1 MLEKLY
7 IKNYL
12 IIKEAE
18 INFKKGLNIITG
30 ETGAGKSIILDALGL
45 LLGDRGNY
53 SIIKN
58 EDEKMVVE
66 GIFNFNNYKK
76 AVLFLDSNNLSG
88 ENKNGYIIIRR
99 ELSKKG
105 ISRVFVNDTPVNISL
120 LKEIGDTIIDIHSQ
134 NEHQSLLR
142 KETHLEFLDNFTGEN
157 PLLEEYAVKFDEY
170 KKLIAEYE
178 TLKSKKET
186 LQERKSYIEF
196 QLKEINNINP
206 QPYEDEELEKNL
218 KKLENSELINEV
230 INNTQAQLYEKD
242 ENVSAGLSA
251 SIKEIRKIVSYDKTL
266 ERILATLEEAY
277 FQVKSITEELREF
290 KGNINYDRE
299 TTEQIRQRL
308 STIAFLKKKY
318 GLSVN
323 ELVKKAE
330 DLTEELNAAENY
342 DFELEKLEKEI
353 EEKLKALYLQAEKLT
368 EKRKLSSVQLEK
380 NVNKYLRET
389 GLENA
394 LFRVKIEDYENEDN
408 HGFTH
413 KDRTKKTKL
422 TRNGKDNAEFF
433 VRINKGEEF
442 TPLRKTASGGEIS
455 RIMLSLKASISGKES
470 IPVLVFD
477 EIDAG
482 ISGKTADKV
491 GKVLSKLASNHQIIA
506 ITHLP
511 QIAASGEN
519 NLRVSKR
526 ETETNTLVEIKTLDG
541 KEKIDEIAKLISGK
555 EITKTTIKAAKE
567 LIKQKEEL

>member
-1 MLEKLY
+1 LLEKLY

-18 INFKKGLNIITG
+18 LNFEKGLNIITG

-58 EDEKMVVE
+58 ENEKMVVE

-76 AVLFLDSNNLSG
+76 AVLFLNNNDLSG
-88 ENKNGYIIIRR
+88 ENKNGYVIIRR

-120 LKEIGDTIIDIHSQ
+120 LKEFGDIIIDIHSQ

-142 KETHLEFLDNFTGEN
+142 KETHLEFLDSFTGEN
-157 PLLEEYAVKFDEY
+157 PLLEEYTVKFDEY
-170 KKLIAEYE
+170 KKLIANYE
-178 TLKSKKET
+178 TLKSRKET

-196 QLKEINNINP
+196 QLKEINNVNP
-206 QPYEDEELEKNL
+206 QPDEDKELEQYL
-218 KKLENSELINEV
+218 KKLENSELINEA
-230 INNTQAQLYEKD
+230 INNAQALLYEKD

-266 ERILATLEEAY
+266 ERMLATLEESY
-277 FQVKSITEELREF
+277 FQVKNTTEELREF
-290 KGNINYDRE
+290 GRNINFDRE

-323 ELVKKAE
+323 ELVKKAA

-342 DFELEKLEKEI
+342 DFESEKLEKEI
-353 EEKLKALYLQAEKLT
+353 KEKLKALYLQAEKLT
-368 EKRKLSSVQLEK
+368 DKRKTSAARLEK
-380 NVNKYLRET
+380 NVNKYLQET

-394 LFRVKIEDYENEDN
+394 LFKVKIEDYENDDN
-408 HGFTH
+408 TGFTH
-413 KDRTKKTKL
+413 KNRTNPVKL
-422 TRNGKDNAEFF
+422 TRNGKDNTEFF
-433 VRINKGEEF
+433 VRINKGEDF

-470 IPVLVFD
+470 VPVLVFD

-491 GKVLSKLASNHQIIA
+491 GKLLSKLSVNHQIIA

-511 QIAASGEN
+511 QIAASGKN

-526 ETETNTLVEIKTLDG
+526 ETETHTLAEIKTLNE
-541 KEKIDEIAKLISGK
+541 KEKIDEVAKLISGK
-555 EITKTTIKAAKE
+555 EITLTTLKAAEE
-567 LIKQKEEL
+567 LIKQN

>member
-18 INFKKGLNIITG
+18 LNFEKGLNIITG

-58 EDEKMVVE
+58 ENEKMVVE

-76 AVLFLDSNNLSG
+76 AVLFLNNNDLSG
-88 ENKNGYIIIRR
+88 ENKNGYVIIRR

-120 LKEIGDTIIDIHSQ
+120 LKEFGDIIIDIHSQ

-142 KETHLEFLDNFTGEN
+142 KETHLEFLDSFTGEN
-157 PLLEEYAVKFDEY
+157 PLLEEYTVKFDEY
-170 KKLIAEYE
+170 KKLIANYE
-178 TLKSKKET
+178 TLKSRKET

-196 QLKEINNINP
+196 QLKEINNVNP
-206 QPYEDEELEKNL
+206 QPDEDKELEQYL
-218 KKLENSELINEV
+218 KKLENSELINEA
-230 INNTQAQLYEKD
+230 INNAQALLYEKD

-266 ERILATLEEAY
+266 ERMLATLEESY
-277 FQVKSITEELREF
+277 FQVKNTTEELREF
-290 KGNINYDRE
+290 GRNINFDRE

-323 ELVKKAE
+323 ELVKKAA

-342 DFELEKLEKEI
+342 DFESEKLEKEI
-353 EEKLKALYLQAEKLT
+353 KEKLKALYLQAEKLT
-368 EKRKLSSVQLEK
+368 DKRKTSAARLEK
-380 NVNKYLRET
+380 NVNKYLQET

-394 LFRVKIEDYENEDN
+394 LFKVKIEDYENDDN
-408 HGFTH
+408 TGFTH
-413 KDRTKKTKL
+413 KNRTNPVKL
-422 TRNGKDNAEFF
+422 TRNGKDNTEFF
-433 VRINKGEEF
+433 VRINKGEDF

-470 IPVLVFD
+470 VPVLVFD

-491 GKVLSKLASNHQIIA
+491 GKLLSKLSVNHQIIA

-511 QIAASGEN
+511 QIAASGKN

-526 ETETNTLVEIKTLDG
+526 ETETHTLAEIKTLNE
-541 KEKIDEIAKLISGK
+541 KEKIDEVAKLISGK
-555 EITKTTIKAAKE
+555 EITLTTLKAAEE
-567 LIKQKEEL
+567 LIKQN

>member
-1 MLEKLY
+1 LLEKLY

-18 INFKKGLNIITG
+18 LNFIKGLNIITG

-45 LLGDRGNY
+45 LLGDRVNY

-58 EDEKMVVE
+58 EDAKMIVE

-76 AVLFLDSNNLSG
+76 AVLFLDNNDLLG
-88 ENKNGYIIIRR
+88 ENKKGYVIIRR

-105 ISRVFVNDTPVNISL
+105 ISRVFLNDTPVNIRL
-120 LKEIGDTIIDIHSQ
+120 LKEFGDIIIDIHSQ

-142 KETHLEFLDNFTGEN
+142 KETHLEFLDTFTGEN
-157 PLLEEYAVKFDEY
+157 TLLEEYTGKFDEY

-178 TLKSKKET
+178 ALKSKKES
-186 LQERKSYIEF
+186 LQERKSYVEF

-206 QPYEDEELEKNL
+206 LPDEDEELEQNL
-218 KKLENSELINEV
+218 KKLENSELINEA
-230 INNTQAQLYEKD
+230 INNAQVLLYEKD
-242 ENVSAGLSA
+242 ENVSASLSA
-251 SIKEIRKIVSYDKTL
+251 SIKEIRKINSYDKTL
-266 ERILATLEEAY
+266 ERMLAMLEESY

-290 KGNINYDRE
+290 GRNINFDRE

-308 STIAFLKKKY
+308 STLAFLKKKY

-323 ELVKKAE
+323 ELIKKAA
-330 DLTEELNAAENY
+330 DLTDELNVAENY
-342 DFELEKLEKEI
+342 DFEAEKLEKELN
-353 EEKLKALYLQAEKLT
+353 EKLKELFLLSDKLT
-368 EKRKLSSVQLEK
+368 EKRKLSAAQLQK
-380 NVNKYLRET
+380 NVNKYLQET

-394 LFRVKIEDYENEDN
+394 VFKVKIEDYEPAENT
-408 HGFTH
+408 GFTY
-413 KDRTKKTKL
+413 KNRTKQTKL
-422 TRNGKDNAEFF
+422 TRNGKDNTEFF

-455 RIMLSLKASISGKES
+455 RIMLSLKASIGGKES
-470 IPVLVFD
+470 VPVLVFD

-491 GKVLSKLASNHQIIA
+491 GKLLSKLAANHQIIA

-526 ETETNTLVEIKTLDG
+526 ETETHTLAEIKTLDE

-555 EITKTTIKAAKE
+555 EITMTTLKAAEE
-567 LIKQKEEL
+567 LIKQK

>member
-18 INFKKGLNIITG
+18 LNFEKGLNIITG

-58 EDEKMVVE
+58 ENEKMVVE

-76 AVLFLDSNNLSG
+76 AVLFLNNNDLSG
-88 ENKNGYIIIRR
+88 ENKNGYVIIRR

-120 LKEIGDTIIDIHSQ
+120 LKEFGDIIIDIHSQ

-142 KETHLEFLDNFTGEN
+142 KETHLEFLDSFTGEN
-157 PLLEEYAVKFDEY
+157 PLLEEYTVKFDEY
-170 KKLIAEYE
+170 KKLIANYE
-178 TLKSKKET
+178 TLKSRKET

-196 QLKEINNINP
+196 QLKEINNVNP
-206 QPYEDEELEKNL
+206 QPDEDKELEQYL
-218 KKLENSELINEV
+218 KKLENSELINEA
-230 INNTQAQLYEKD
+230 INNAQALLYEKD

-266 ERILATLEEAY
+266 ERMLATLEESY
-277 FQVKSITEELREF
+277 FQVKNTTEELREF
-290 KGNINYDRE
+290 GRNINFDRE

-323 ELVKKAE
+323 ELVKKAA

-342 DFELEKLEKEI
+342 DFESEKLEKEI
-353 EEKLKALYLQAEKLT
+353 KEKLKALYLQAEKLT
-368 EKRKLSSVQLEK
+368 DKRKTSAA
-380 NVNKYLRET
+380 R
-389 GLENA
+389 LENA
-394 LFRVKIEDYENEDN
+394 LFKVKIEDYENDDN
-408 HGFTH
+408 TGFTH
-413 KDRTKKTKL
+413 KNRTNPVKL
-422 TRNGKDNAEFF
+422 TRNGKDNTEFF
-433 VRINKGEEF
+433 VRINKGEDF

-470 IPVLVFD
+470 VPVLVFD

-491 GKVLSKLASNHQIIA
+491 GKLLSKLSVNHQIIA

-511 QIAASGEN
+511 QIAASGKN

-526 ETETNTLVEIKTLDG
+526 ETETHTLAEIKTLNE
-541 KEKIDEIAKLISGK
+541 KEKIDEVAKLISGK
-555 EITKTTIKAAKE
+555 EITLTTLKAAEE
-567 LIKQKEEL
+567 LIKQN